1 MGGVCHVGTLYGGV
15 CHVGTLYGWGLSCR
29 DTLWVGFVM

>member
-1 MGGVCHVGTLYGGV
+1 MGGVCHVGTFYGGV

-29 DTLWVGFVM
+29 DILWVGF